1 MNRQDRGGL
10 GGAGLTVGAAVLWGT
25 VGPAELLA
33 GSPLGAPALGGWRLL
48 LGGIVLWCVAARGRG
63 VVTLLLARTARW
75 PLVVCAVSTGLYQM
89 TFLYSVSRAGAA
101 LATAVAL
108 GTAPAATGLCAWWL
122 SGEGIT
128 GRWLVSTI
136 AAVSG

>member
-1 MNRQDRGGL
+1 M
-10 GGAGLTVGAAVLWGT
+10 
-25 VGPAELLA
+25 
-33 GSPLGAPALGGWRLL
+33 
-48 LGGIVLWCVAARGRG
+48 
-63 VVTLLLARTARW
+63 
-75 PLVVCAVSTGLYQM
+75 VCAVSTGLYQM